1 MCWHLSRW
9 WEYPGDQDT
18 QPESPHL
25 QEGSHLSLFMGKA
38 DNKHRIKQGPG
49 RRGASDVMG
58 NKWVRVA
65 WNGL

>member
-1 MCWHLSRW
+1 MYWHSSRW
-9 WEYPGDQDT
+9 GEYTGDQDT

-25 QEGSHLSLFMGKA
+25 HEGSHLSVFMGKA
-38 DNKHRIKQGPG
+38 DDKHRIKQGLR